1 MRDGRSLE
9 LDGFTV
15 DFGSRLLLRDGRPV
29 PLTPKAFDTLAALLE
44 HPGEVLSKED
54 LLARVWPDS
63 FVEEGILTQNIYTLR
78 KALQEAGGTR
88 TYIETIPRRGYRFA
102 GPVSERSE
110 AGERR
115 AGGERRKALQPEPEV
130 GARAPSVTSLAVLPF
145 EPLAGNADDAYL
157 GLGLADALITRL
169 SNLRRIAVRPTSAVR
184 RYLGVEREPAE
195 VGRLLEVDAVL
206 DGTIRRSGDWLRITV
221 QLVNV
226 SDDAPSWATQLD
238 ARSTDLFALEDSI
251 SQELAEEL
259 KLRLSPEER
268 DRLTRSATRDPEAY
282 DAYLR
287 GRYFWNRRTFEGLT
301 KGIESFRRAI
311 ELDPGFA
318 LAYAGLADCRVLL
331 PLHGAV
337 LPRDVFP
344 QAIAAAE
351 RALELDDSLAEAHT
365 SLAYARFMYER
376 RWEEAERGFRRAL
389 ELSPGYATAH
399 QWYAFL
405 LAALGRHGEAIAQAR
420 QAREHDP
427 LSLVINSDLGMVLC
441 FARDPAAEA
450 QLRRTLELDPAFA
463 YAHWELGVALQQQGR
478 LDEAV
483 AELRLASSMAPD
495 NPMLQAMLGQA
506 LAQAGQTAEA
516 RKILALLEERA
527 TREPV
532 EASLFGFLRA
542 GLGEQDRAID
552 CLEEACDQGSR
563 FVAFLAIWSIYD
575 PLRNHPRWPGLLR
588 RAGLS

>member
-1 MRDGRSLE
+1 MREGRILE
-9 LDGFTV
+9 FDGFTV
-15 DFGSRLLLRDGRPV
+15 DFGSRLLLRDDRPV
-29 PLTPKAFDTLAALLE
+29 ALTPKAFETLAALLQ
-44 HPGEVLSKED
+44 HPGEVLAKED
-54 LLARVWPDS
+54 LLARVWPDA

-78 KALQEAGGTR
+78 KALQEAGGAR
-88 TYIETIPRRGYRFA
+88 TYIETIPRRGYRFS
-102 GPVSERSE
+102 GPVSARSG
-110 AGERR
+110 APR
-115 AGGERRKALQPEPEV
+115 PEPETRI
-130 GARAPSVTSLAVLPF
+130 ASLAVLPF
-145 EPLAGNADDAYL
+145 EPLAGNTDDAYL

-195 VGRLLEVDAVL
+195 VGRLLQVDAVL

-226 SDDAPSWATQLD
+226 RDDAPSWATQLD

-251 SQELAEEL
+251 SQELAEKL

-268 DRLTRSATRDPEAY
+268 DRLTRSATRHPEAY
-282 DAYLR
+282 DAWLR
-287 GRYFWNRRTFEGLT
+287 GRYFWNRRTSEGLS

-351 RALELDDSLAEAHT
+351 RALELDESLAEAHT

-389 ELSPGYATAH
+389 ELYPGYATAH
-399 QWYAFL
+399 QWYSFL

-420 QAREHDP
+420 QARELDP

-441 FARDPAAEA
+441 FARDPAAEE
-450 QLRRTLELDPAFA
+450 QLRRTLELDPAFS
-463 YAHWELGVALQQQGR
+463 YARWELGVALQQQGR
-478 LDEAV
+478 LEEAV

-495 NPMLQAMLGQA
+495 NPVTQAVLGQA
-506 LAQAGQTAEA
+506 LARAGRTDEA
-516 RKILALLEERA
+516 RRILAVLEERA
-527 TREPV
+527 AREPL
-532 EASLFGFLRA
+532 EASLFGFLWA

-552 CLEEACDQGSR
+552 RLEEACDQGSR
-563 FVAFLAIWSIYD
+563 FVAFLATWSIYD
-575 PLRNHPRWPGLLR
+575 PLRSHPRWPGLLR
-588 RAGLS
+588 RAGLATGVLKSA